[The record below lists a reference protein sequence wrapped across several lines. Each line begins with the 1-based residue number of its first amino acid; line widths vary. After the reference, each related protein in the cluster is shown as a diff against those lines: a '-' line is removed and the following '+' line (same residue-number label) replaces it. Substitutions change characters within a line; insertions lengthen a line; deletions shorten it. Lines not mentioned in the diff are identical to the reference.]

1 MKLPSTR
8 VLVPLVVAAVAIAG
22 VFAFGV
28 FEIQSAFIDK
38 EVAEAPPDFG
48 DAGSVPLS
56 TTTESTVLTTGPT
69 GLAPSTPSTSSTSST
84 SSTTAAAVAVV
95 REVGRAEF
103 AAVEHDGSGSVVL
116 LSDGERSVVRF
127 EDDFTTEN
135 GPDLYAV
142 AVAGDRRVELGELKG
157 NRGSQNY
164 DVPPDVDPD
173 AITEISVWCKRFD
186 ATFTTARL

>member
-1 MKLPSTR
+1 MRLPSTR

-69 GLAPSTPSTSSTSST
+69 GLAPSTPSTSST
-84 SSTTAAAVAVV
+84 TAAAAAVV

-142 AVAGDRRVELGELKG
+142 AVVGDRRVELGELKG